1 MTHNKMSRLF
11 LIEEPIKVVNKR
23 FTDFEQ
29 MLPEYAAML
38 RKRGATETIMYEA
51 YLAKFI
57 DG

>member
-1 MTHNKMSRLF
+1 MSRLF